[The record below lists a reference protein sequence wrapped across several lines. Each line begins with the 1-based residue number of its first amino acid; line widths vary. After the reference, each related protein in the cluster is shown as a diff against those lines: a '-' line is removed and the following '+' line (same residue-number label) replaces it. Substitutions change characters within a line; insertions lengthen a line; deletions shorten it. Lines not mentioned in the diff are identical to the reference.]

1 MKNNNSYSEIEHL
14 KLVASRIAERG
25 IDITSQHKDWIT
37 VTLACASVGETAR
50 EAYHTICSQ
59 NSGYRREECDEK
71 FDNCLRTGRGDVRLA
86 SLMQLAKDHGVD
98 VSLPRGARRKSEQ
111 QRKKEQENRIRLMR
125 EALTAQ
131 AQWRYNTWRQRP
143 EVCEP
148 GQPWRPVQDRD
159 LDTYYCRLKEQG
171 LNVSS
176 QDVKSLI
183 FSRDFCQDYDAF
195 SSWLNSLKPWN
206 PDTDPDYLRDFY
218 IGHLEFN
225 DPESEDFYDQ
235 MLKKWHVGMVA
246 LMLGRISENP
256 QMPIFKGLQ
265 HIGKTYFVRHILPPE
280 LRDYRLEVGPSE
292 RIDKDFI
299 ISLSE
304 TPLILFDEISF
315 GSNQKSEAFKYIVTS
330 SRSNV
335 RDSYARFRELRE
347 RRASLIATTNE
358 DNFIRNTEGTRRY
371 LVIDLKG
378 TVDLENFPLPYEGA
392 YAQALYLLDHGFIP
406 QPTHEES
413 QLITNHN
420 RRFEEPNDC
429 EEAILT
435 FLRQPDGIGSSE
447 TMSAGD
453 IIHELNYRGFRGR
466 EYNANNIGKTMK
478 KLGFESKKIRGQN
491 KYLVTKVD
499 FAQHNLDNK
508 EDARQFVPEI
518 F

>member
-1 MKNNNSYSEIEHL
+1 M
-14 KLVASRIAERG
+14 
-25 IDITSQHKDWIT
+25 
-37 VTLACASVGETAR
+37 
-50 EAYHTICSQ
+50 
-59 NSGYRREECDEK
+59 
-71 FDNCLRTGRGDVRLA
+71 
-86 SLMQLAKDHGVD
+86 
-98 VSLPRGARRKSEQ
+98 
-111 QRKKEQENRIRLMR
+111 
-125 EALTAQ
+125 
-131 AQWRYNTWRQRP
+131 
-143 EVCEP
+143 
-148 GQPWRPVQDRD
+148 
-159 LDTYYCRLKEQG
+159 
-171 LNVSS
+171 
-176 QDVKSLI
+176 
-183 FSRDFCQDYDAF
+183 
-195 SSWLNSLKPWN
+195 
-206 PDTDPDYLRDFY
+206 
-218 IGHLEFN
+218 
-225 DPESEDFYDQ
+225 
-235 MLKKWHVGMVA
+235 
-246 LMLGRISENP
+246 
-256 QMPIFKGLQ
+256 
-265 HIGKTYFVRHILPPE
+265 RHILPSG

-330 SRSNV
+330 SRSNL
-335 RDSYARFRELRE
+335 RDSYGHFRELRE

-413 QLITNHN
+413 QLITDHN

-508 EDARQFVPEI
+508 EDAKQFVPEI